1 MKIENFKEKLE
12 LEKITEEPIYSEPR
26 IIMGYKMR
34 LLVYL
39 NEINGHGNHLSI
51 YLQLMKG
58 YLDECLQW
66 PFIRT
71 IEIALLHPENKDTHK
86 LSLTLTT
93 DDEYIECYE
102 KPFSDTNEEIGYSK
116 FIDHD
121 SLHAKGFLKD
131 DKLFIRC
138 EIGQ

>member
-1 MKIENFKEKLE
+1 MKIENFKEKIE

-39 NEINGHGNHLSI
+39 KERNGDGNHLSI
-51 YLQLMKG
+51 YFQLMKG
-58 YLDECLQW
+58 HLDECLQW
-66 PFIRT
+66 PFTRT

-86 LSLTLTT
+86 QSLTLTT
-93 DDEYIECYE
+93 DDEDIECYE
-102 KPFSDTNEEIGYSK
+102 KPYFDTNGAIGYSE

>member
-1 MKIENFKEKLE
+1 MKIENFKEKME
-12 LEKITEEPIYSEPR
+12 LEKITEEPIYSDPC

-39 NEINGHGNHLSI
+39 NDMNDHGNHLSI
-51 YLQLMKG
+51 YFQLMKG
-58 YLDECLQW
+58 HLDECLHW

-71 IEIALLHPENKDTHK
+71 IEIALLHPENKDTHQR
-86 LSLTLTT
+86 SFTLT
-93 DDEYIECYE
+93 DDEYIKCYE
-102 KPFSDTNEEIGYSK
+102 KPFFDKNEEIGYSE

-138 EIGQ
+138 EIRQ

>member
-1 MKIENFKEKLE
+1 MKIENFKEKIE

-51 YLQLMKG
+51 YFQLMKG

-71 IEIALLHPENKDTHK
+71 IGIALLHPENKDTHK
-86 LSLTLTT
+86 RSLTLMI
-93 DDEYIECYE
+93 DDEFIECYE